1 MIYQKMPFGKF
12 KGTQLNELQ
21 SNYIVH
27 AIETFVLPNELKNQL
42 KQIIAGR
49 LGLSKDKKEHHVLLV
64 DDGGANDIYPEILPS
79 VGSYFLHEY
88 GLYKMGENNEAH
100 REVDCRYTELY
111 EKLVYLG
118 FEPNLSASGLIEI
131 TDKVGGYFNYEDYE
145 FKGVKMEDFKIHS
158 LVESF
163 NNKGKTVNFYFEW
176 VDKFTIQIAY

>member
-1 MIYQKMPFGKF
+1 MIYEKMPFGKF
-12 KGTQLNELQ
+12 KGTPLNELH

-49 LGLSKDKKEHHVLLV
+49 LGLCPDKKEHHILLV
-64 DDGGANDIYPEILPS
+64 DDEGANDIYPEILPS
-79 VGSYFLHEY
+79 VGSYFFHEY
-88 GLYKMGENNEAH
+88 GLYKMSNGNLAH
-100 REVDCRYTELY
+100 REVGQRYTQLY

-118 FEPNLSASGLIEI
+118 FQPNLSASGLIEI
-131 TDKVGGYFNYEDYE
+131 TDNIGGYFNYEDYE

-163 NNKGKTVNFYFEW
+163 NNKEQTVDFYCEW

>member
-12 KGTQLNELQ
+12 KGTPLDELH

-42 KQIIAGR
+42 KQIIGGR
-49 LGLSKDKKEHHVLLV
+49 LGLIQNKKEHHVLLV
-64 DDGGANDIYPEILPS
+64 DDSGANDIYPEILPS
-79 VGSYFLHEY
+79 IGYYFLHEY
-88 GLYKMGENNEAH
+88 GLYKMGEDNEAH
-100 REVDCRYTELY
+100 REANHRYTELY

-131 TDKVGGYFNYEDYE
+131 TDNVGGYFNYEDYE
-145 FKGVKMEDFKIHS
+145 FKGVKMHEFKIS
-158 LVESF
+158 SF
-163 NNKGKTVNFYFEW
+163 VKSFSTDFYCEC